1 MLWLL
6 GCCVAQLTVMPPRA
20 TAMPGQ
26 TLGDVQMLTNPFGLQ
41 FVGTQGSEP
50 RGTVLSILRT
60 RTWGRGSCW
69 GPCSSPGL
77 TNEPAQ
83 DTAGTDGL

>member
-1 MLWLL
+1 MLRLL
-6 GCCVAQLTVMPPRA
+6 GCCVAQLAVMPPRA
-20 TAMPGQ
+20 TAVPGQ
-26 TLGDVQMLTNPFGLQ
+26 TLGGVQMLTNPFGLQ

-50 RGTVLSILRT
+50 RGTVLSTLCTGT
-60 RTWGRGSCW
+60 RGRGSCC
-69 GPCSSPGL
+69 GPCSSPIL